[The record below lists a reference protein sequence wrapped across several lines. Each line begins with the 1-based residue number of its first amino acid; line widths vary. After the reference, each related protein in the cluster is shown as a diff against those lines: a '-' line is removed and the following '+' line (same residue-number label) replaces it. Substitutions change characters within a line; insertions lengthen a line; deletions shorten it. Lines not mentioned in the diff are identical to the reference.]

1 MSIEERRNEVIEFR
15 WGDDKLGL
23 REITAEPGE
32 VHAMMPSF
40 KTMADVE
47 EFIEALRRA
56 AKAANLP
63 DGPGEA
69 KTA

>member
-15 WGDDKLGL
+15 KKGSLGAPIISAVPGQVS
-23 REITAEPGE
+23 ITLHTVRNVAEL
-32 VHAMMPSF
+32 
-40 KTMADVE
+40 D
-47 EFIEALRRA
+47 EFIDALRRA

>member
-1 MSIEERRNEVIEFR
+1 MSIEERRNEVIEFCKK
-15 WGDDKLGL
+15 GSLGQEYTCL
-23 REITAEPGE
+23 AHPE
-32 VHAMMPSF
+32 
-40 KTMADVE
+40 
-47 EFIEALRRA
+47 RRA